1 MRNAVGDYMAIYS
14 HDLEYLGI
22 KAYDAVNSC
31 IGTTKGQLEAF
42 EGFGLTDTKT
52 TPRVRARNLELNGRL
67 VCRDTDP
74 VYALETRS
82 NRTPRPMIDPH
93 TFEMS
98 SWRRAINALSDEHR
112 SWIMYRYGNDF
123 NFEHQVNI
131 CKYIW
136 CEFNEY
142 AAAYNLSSKVKGRLR
157 ALIWLSVQ
165 QYEVDNYSQTKL
177 AELAGVSRY
186 NWNKTYHGHWVKML
200 YICGELDENSLFL
213 MRNKRQEQ
221 KSRNEV

>member
-112 SWIMYRYGNDF
+112 SWIMYRYGNDL
-123 NFEHQVNI
+123 NFEYQVNI

-142 AAAYNLSSKVKGRLR
+142 AAAFNLSSKVKGRLK

-165 QYEVDNYSQTKL
+165 QYEADSYSQTKL

-200 YICGELDENSLFL
+200 DISSELDENSLFL